1 MTSFYLALIAVLL
14 AGIGARDQVT
24 LARLTL
30 AQGARPLAL
39 VLAVALA
46 VATAAAA
53 AVAASAIAPTMPPPA
68 RQVMAAMALVLA
80 GGESLLIVPGRRKPA
95 EPTRSLGA
103 LALVLAAQQLT
114 DAPRFLVF
122 AMGVGTGSPALAGAA
137 GALSGA
143 ALMAMAW
150 LGPEGVT
157 HRAAGITRR
166 VFGAVLLLVGLGLGL
181 DVMGVI

>member
-80 GGESLLIVPGRRKPA
+80 GGESLLIVSARKPA

-122 AMGVGTGSPALAGAA
+122 AMGVGTGSPVLAGAA

-150 LGPEGVT
+150 FGPEGVT

>member
-14 AGIGARDQVT
+14 SGIGARDQVT

-30 AQGARPLAL
+30 AQGARPAVLVVAL
-39 VLAVALA
+39 ALA
-46 VATAAAA
+46 VASAALAA
-53 AVAASAIAPTMPPPA
+53 GAASAIAPTMPPPA
-68 RQVMAAMALVLA
+68 RQIMAAMALVLA
-80 GGESLLIVPGRRKPA
+80 GGESLLLATVKLKPA

-103 LALVLAAQQLT
+103 LALVMAAQQLT

-122 AMGVGTGSPALAGAA
+122 AMGVGTGAPVLAGAA

-150 LGPEGVT
+150 LAPEGVT
-157 HRAAGITRR
+157 HRAAAITRR
-166 VFGAVLLLVGLGLGL
+166 VLGALLLLAGIGIGLNTVGIL
-181 DVMGVI
+181 